1 MTMLEMIIG
10 IVALALLIGVVV
22 LARLAVRIGRAADEV
37 GLAARR
43 VAELAPAA
51 RGLIEST
58 QLELQALRSFTGTT
72 TQVVN
77 DVRAVTGQASAMA
90 TQIMRGF
97 EVTNRYRAIFAGA
110 RAGFDVL
117 RRFRSGNGSLASQ
130 SVQEEEE
137 FDNIQRRTQ

>member
-1 MTMLEMIIG
+1 MTMLEIIVG
-10 IVALALLIGVVV
+10 IMALALLIGVVV
-22 LARLAVRIGRAADEV
+22 LARLALRIGRAADEV

-51 RGLIEST
+51 RGLIESA
-58 QLELQALRSFTGTT
+58 QSELQALRSLTGSTA
-72 TQVVN
+72 QVV
-77 DVRAVTGQASAMA
+77 DHVRAVTGQASAIA

-117 RRFRSGNGSLASQ
+117 RRFRSGNGSLASR
-130 SVQEEEE
+130 SVQEEE
-137 FDNIQRRTQ
+137 FDNI

>member
-1 MTMLEMIIG
+1 MLEIIIG
-10 IVALALLIGVVV
+10 IIALAMLIGVVV
-22 LARLAVRIGRAADEV
+22 LARLVVRIGRAADEV

-58 QLELQALRSFTGTT
+58 QSELQALRSLTGTA
-72 TQVVN
+72 TQVVD
-77 DVRAVTGQASAMA
+77 DVRSVTGQAS
-90 TQIMRGF
+90 TITSQIMRGF
-97 EVTNRYRAIFAGA
+97 ESEVARRYRAIFAGA

-117 RRFRSGNGSLASQ
+117 RQFRSSNGSLAFR

-137 FDNIQRRTQ
+137 FNNI